1 MPPIV
6 TPATPDVPTAKLGQT
21 GTEPAALS
29 PMMPKSSESPIFFN
43 VRIVARR
50 YDVWEDML
58 ERTLLCQTLAVV
70 EE

>member
-1 MPPIV
+1 MLPIV
-6 TPATPDVPTAKLGQT
+6 TPAMPDVPTMKPGQT
-21 GTEPAALS
+21 GAEPAALS

-58 ERTLLCQTLAVV
+58 EHTPLCQTLAVV

>member
-1 MPPIV
+1 MKP
-6 TPATPDVPTAKLGQT
+6 GQT

-58 ERTLLCQTLAVV
+58 EHTPLC
-70 EE
+70 